1 MRLELDLEK
10 MSEAEVRS
18 KLREYGYELP
28 SGFDF
33 LQHMSIMFDTEIGRV
48 VGVEKWPFS
57 CEELI
62 DNLKKKMGTA
72 DKEWI
77 SFGKSIEKADSDFLK
92 EQVDVFDAQL
102 EFEEDEID
110 RELVKKRKNS
120 PEIDVDLDEL

>member
-1 MRLELDLEK
+1 
-10 MSEAEVRS
+10 
-18 KLREYGYELP
+18 
-28 SGFDF
+28 
-33 LQHMSIMFDTEIGRV
+33 
-48 VGVEKWPFS
+48 
-57 CEELI
+57 
-62 DNLKKKMGTA
+62 MGTA

-77 SFGKSIEKADSDFLK
+77 SFSKSLEKADSDFLK